1 MHLIKHPSLI
11 KGNKMVIV
19 SIAEWISNI
28 FILGVAA
35 LMWAISFFLFGIMF
49 SLLYK
54 WIKSFLNTNN
64 EVIE

>member
-1 MHLIKHPSLI
+1 
-11 KGNKMVIV
+11 MVIV

-64 EVIE
+64 EEIE